1 MITAVS
7 KPHGYVTELGD
18 GSHYF
23 FADTPTAD
31 GGSGLYQRPGD
42 ILASAYASCYN
53 ITVRKLLD
61 ARGLAYEEVT
71 TQVEMDRSQP
81 GKLTFRNHTEIQGE
95 IPEEVKEEILRE
107 ARECPVYRLLQAE
120 KEFLY

>member
-1 MITAVS
+1 MATLPSLATGATTFLPI
-7 KPHGYVTELGD
+7 PPPRTEE
-18 GSHYF
+18 
-23 FADTPTAD
+23 AA
-31 GGSGLYQRPGD
+31 
-42 ILASAYASCYN
+42 
-53 ITVRKLLD
+53 VRKLLD

-81 GKLTFRNHTEIQGE
+81 GKLTFRNHTEIRGE